1 MPTMQ
6 NTRLARVVP
15 WIAPLLVLPVA
26 ACGDDDGGGGAAGG
40 TTAPAAAATAPGA
53 TDVPVSGNFV
63 EILVNA
69 DDAGAYGQ
77 VEQVAL
83 GQTVVLALLSDTD
96 REYHVHGYDLVAQ
109 APAATEQVF
118 EFTADRSG
126 RFDVEDHVSGEIL
139 RVLEVG

>member
-1 MPTMQ
+1 MTTMQ

-15 WIAPLLVLPVA
+15 WILPLVLLPVA
-26 ACGDDDGGGGAAGG
+26 ACGDDDGAGAAGDS
-40 TTAPAAAATAPGA
+40 TAPAAATAVLAA
-53 TDVPVSGNFV
+53 TDVPASGNFV

-69 DDAGAYGQ
+69 DDAGAHGQ

-96 REYHVHGYDLVAQ
+96 REYHVHGYDLVAR
-109 APAATEQVF
+109 APAAMEQVF
-118 EFTADRSG
+118 EFTADRAGS
-126 RFDVEDHVSGEIL
+126 FDVEDHVSGAVL

>member
-15 WIAPLLVLPVA
+15 WIAPLLVVPLA
-26 ACGDDDGGGGAAGG
+26 ACGDDDGDGATSA
-40 TTAPAAAATAPGA
+40 TTAAAAATAPGA
-53 TDVPVSGNFV
+53 TDVAVSGNFV

-96 REYHVHGYDLVAQ
+96 REYHIHGYDLVAQ